1 MTLSRRK
8 DNVYRVEENIF
19 ANLAAATGSGSR
31 IYKELLEL

>member
-19 ANLAAATGSGSR
+19 ANLAAASGSR